1 MHARTVLLA
10 LALAASALVTG
21 PTVAGHTGEDAQVTV
36 TAQSGDAC
44 PSGDDFC
51 FDVEG
56 DVPVEA
62 GKTVEVTFVVPES
75 EEIQHDLHVADSGYD
90 EGGNSDTSDEIAGV
104 DPVSPGNET
113 TFTFDVPEGADQ
125 LYYWCDVAA
134 HETRGMHGLWG
145 EASADGG
152 GEGGNES
159 PGVGVAAALA
169 VLGVG
174 AAVLSRD

>member
-10 LALAASALVTG
+10 LALAAAALVTG

-56 DVPVEA
+56 EVPVEP

-75 EEIQHDLHVADSGYD
+75 EEIEHDFHVADSGYE
-90 EGGNSDTSDEIAGV
+90 EGGNSDASNEIAGV

-134 HETRGMHGLWG
+134 HESRGMHGFWG
-145 EASADGG
+145 EASAGG
-152 GEGGNES
+152 GDGNQS
-159 PGVGVAAALA
+159 PGVGLAAALA
-169 VLGVG
+169 AVG
-174 AAVLSRD
+174 LSAAVVARD